1 MFLKS
6 SGSYDAAKEY
16 ERDILVCDENGF
28 AQTKDLPYGIYTVKQ
43 TKGLDG
49 KELMDAF
56 DVFVKDDGETY
67 RYLINNAA
75 FKALVEIVK
84 KYIETGRLM
93 MPETLP
99 YGNYEII
106 EQKTCYGYVLDSDPV
121 PFSVDGSKT
130 VVTVEKYNIAQKGTI
145 TVTKTGE
152 VFSSVTVTGGG
163 YTDEV
168 GNDTAFPNLY
178 QPAYSVQGLA
188 GAVYEVAAAE
198 DIYTLDG
205 TLCYSKGDVAAKIT
219 TDETGTAVTDPLY
232 LGKFE
237 IREIKAPCGMT
248 ISSEV
253 YTAELTY
260 AGQEVEITET
270 TAEFYN
276 ERQKA
281 EISLVKVLEKNEL
294 FGIGMNEEI
303 LRRSASPGI
312 GKTAYWLYP

>member
-84 KYIETGRLM
+84 KDIETSRVIPASGIGFKVRNTDTGEYVVQHINYPSPMDMDVYYTDSTGRLM
-93 MPETLP
+93 MPEALP

-130 VVTVEKYNIAQKGTI
+130 VVTVEKHNIAQK
-145 TVTKTGE
+145 
-152 VFSSVTVTGGG
+152 
-163 YTDEV
+163 DQ
-168 GNDTAFPNLY
+168 L
-178 QPAYSVQGLA
+178 
-188 GAVYEVAAAE
+188 
-198 DIYTLDG
+198 
-205 TLCYSKGDVAAKIT
+205 
-219 TDETGTAVTDPLY
+219 
-232 LGKFE
+232 
-237 IREIKAPCGMT
+237 
-248 ISSEV
+248 
-253 YTAELTY
+253 
-260 AGQEVEITET
+260 
-270 TAEFYN
+270 
-276 ERQKA
+276 
-281 EISLVKVLEKNEL
+281 
-294 FGIGMNEEI
+294 
-303 LRRSASPGI
+303 
-312 GKTAYWLYP
+312 

>member
-1 MFLKS
+1 MFLFF
-6 SGSYDAAKEY
+6 
-16 ERDILVCDENGF
+16 RWMNPH
-28 AQTKDLPYGIYTVKQ
+28 T
-43 TKGLDG
+43 
-49 KELMDAF
+49 
-56 DVFVKDDGETY
+56 
-67 RYLINNAA
+67 
-75 FKALVEIVK
+75 
-84 KYIETGRLM
+84 
-93 MPETLP
+93 
-99 YGNYEII
+99 
-106 EQKTCYGYVLDSDPV
+106 
-121 PFSVDGSKT
+121 
-130 VVTVEKYNIAQKGTI
+130 
-145 TVTKTGE
+145 
-152 VFSSVTVTGGG
+152 
-163 YTDEV
+163 
-168 GNDTAFPNLY
+168 
-178 QPAYSVQGLA
+178 
-188 GAVYEVAAAE
+188 E

-205 TLCYSKGDVAAKIT
+205 TLRYSKGDVAAKIT